1 MTSPDPQTLARL
13 LAHLLRHRQWIPN
26 RAFIACLALAHL
38 NPDPTVR
45 VRHQQLQEALQLCHG
60 SVRKVLLE
68 LRRLGLLDYEA
79 SPRGGYLIKRVGPR
93 PPPAPAAAPLNP
105 STQPNP

>member
-13 LAHLLRHRQWIPN
+13 LAHLLRQRQWIPN
-26 RAFIACLALAHL
+26 RAFIACLALAQL

-45 VRHQQLQEALQLCHG
+45 VRHQQLQETLHLGHG

-68 LRRLGLLDYEA
+68 LRRLGLLEYEA

-93 PPPAPAAAPLNP
+93 PPPAPAAAPPNP
-105 STQPNP
+105 PIQPNP